1 MIASILILLGLMALG
16 IAWWAFG
23 QWLRKRG
30 FGPKLDQLGASV
42 EKGQGRISDAV
53 KSALPKGRN
62 PKK

>member
-1 MIASILILLGLMALG
+1 MISSILILLGLMALG
-16 IAWWAFG
+16 VAWWAFG

-30 FGPKLDQLGASV
+30 YGSKLDQFGASV
-42 EKGQGRISDAV
+42 EKGQGRIADAV

>member
-1 MIASILILLGLMALG
+1 MALG
-16 IAWWAFG
+16 VAWWAFG

-30 FGPKLDQLGASV
+30 YGSKLDQFGASV
-42 EKGQGRISDAV
+42 EKGQGRIADAV